1 MRGALLVLLLGAL
14 ALMLQ
19 GALTTFLPPA
29 LCPDLRLLLVIGA
42 ALHLG
47 AGSGLL
53 VTAALGYGTDLL
65 SGALLGQNAFLGL
78 LVFAAARAVDGTL
91 DLRRPLPTAIFAA
104 VVSPLCGLGLTGL
117 AWLFGAGPPL
127 DLHAVLGMGLQ
138 AALNGACAPFVISA
152 VGEAV
157 AWTGE
162 VEAPRRSGSLGRP
175 TPLGGVRSPR

>member
-1 MRGALLVLLLGAL
+1 MRGALLLLFLGAL

-19 GALTTFLPPA
+19 GALATFLPPA

-47 AGSGLL
+47 AASGLL

-65 SGALLGQNAFLGL
+65 SGALLGQNALLGL

-91 DLRRPLPTAIFAA
+91 ELRRPIPTAIFAA

-117 AWLFGAGPPL
+117 SWLFGAGPPL
-127 DLHAVLGMGLQ
+127 DLHAVLVLGLQ
-138 AALNGACAPFVISA
+138 ALVNAVCAPFVISA
-152 VGEAV
+152 VGEGV
-157 AWTGE
+157 GWTGE
-162 VEAPRRSGSLGRP
+162 AEAPRRGGSLGRP
-175 TPLGGVRSPR
+175 TPLGGARSPR